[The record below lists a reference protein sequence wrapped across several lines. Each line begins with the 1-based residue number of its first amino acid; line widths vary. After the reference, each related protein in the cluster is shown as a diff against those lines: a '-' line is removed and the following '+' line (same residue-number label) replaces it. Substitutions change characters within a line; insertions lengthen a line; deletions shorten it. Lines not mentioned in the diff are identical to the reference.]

1 MILTRIP
8 VDNLLWYNIPMSY
21 SKYHNRK
28 TNYNG
33 VNFMSRKE
41 AGYARTL
48 DALKFAKD
56 PREKVV
62 SYETQV
68 PFQIEMNGI
77 NICKYLADF
86 KVIYKDK
93 HIEIVDVKGFRTD
106 IYRLKKKLVE
116 AQYGIV
122 IKEI

>member
-1 MILTRIP
+1 
-8 VDNLLWYNIPMSY
+8 
-21 SKYHNRK
+21 
-28 TNYNG
+28 
-33 VNFMSRKE
+33 MSRKE